1 MYPISVPRVSPF
13 PATDCHPCCFQ
24 GLVPLSEKVSFC
36 CSENAA
42 QQPVT
47 EESSATRRA
56 ENVPSKVCAQG
67 CWQLN
72 CFPGFVCHWSCGKSH
87 TVFPLFPSL
96 KNILKNTKDIP
107 YSISFKKYVNGH
119 YLRYP
124 MVSPGTILKSCDSEQ
139 RCSCIRNGRNA
150 SPGPQGCGATKQSLD
165 ATSAFC
171 SVDPIKVHVV
181 CKPNNIYYTNLYHPF
196 WPEMGFMNHPKY
208 SNMVYL
214 LLGLPWLLLVFQ
226 IIRPEILSQ

>member
-1 MYPISVPRVSPF
+1 MHDESCIRSLCREFSLFLQQIAIRVVSKAWYLFRRKCPF
-13 PATDCHPCCFQ
+13 VVRRTQRNSQWLRSRVQHAVLKMCHPRSVRKAVGSSIAFL
-24 GLVPLSEKVSFC
+24 GL
-36 CSENAA
+36 
-42 QQPVT
+42 
-47 EESSATRRA
+47 SATEA
-56 ENVPSKVCAQG
+56 VENPIQYF
-67 CWQLN
+67 L
-72 CFPGFVCHWSCGKSH
+72 CFLEK
-87 TVFPLFPSL
+87 
-96 KNILKNTKDIP
+96 
-107 YSISFKKYVNGH
+107 YFKKYVNGH